1 MNKLVS
7 KRTLL
12 RRIEKA
18 WNACNDSDKE
28 IGMVWYPKAFETASR
43 IADNYNLPVDSVIAV
58 IANTSPKIHWKR
70 NITVTEIL
78 CAGGN
83 PSGVFSTSIRKAIAA
98 LNSDNPV
105 ETVSGPKTKAF
116 FQNIMGNSEPV
127 TIDTWMLKV
136 IGLTA
141 ADLNNSTYPIIA
153 DAFRTY
159 ARRLALPPSALQ
171 AILWTYA
178 KRTIKRER
186 REA

>member
-1 MNKLVS
+1 MIT
-7 KRTLL
+7 KRTML

-28 IGMVWYPKAFETASR
+28 TGMVWYPKAFETASR
-43 IADNYNLPVDSVIAV
+43 IADDYALPIDSVVAV
-58 IANTSPKIHWKR
+58 IANTSPRIQWNR
-70 NITVTEIL
+70 NVTVTEII

-83 PSGVFSTSIRKAIAA
+83 PSGVFGTSIRKAIAA
-98 LNSDNPV
+98 LNSSNPV
-105 ETVSGPKTKAF
+105 ETVSGPKTEAF

-141 ADLNNSTYPIIA
+141 NDLTNANYPIIA

-159 ARRLALPPSALQ
+159 ARRLALPPSAFQ
-171 AILWTYA
+171 AIIWTYA
-178 KRTIKRER
+178 KRTIKREPR
-186 REA
+186 KA